1 MIKGPVI
8 DVTSDPTRQGYPVVD
23 VTPVLSSTDRAKFNT
38 WIGAKA
44 GLTI

>member
-23 VTPVLSSTDRAKFNT
+23 VTADATRHGYPVYVA
-38 WIGAKA
+38 
-44 GLTI
+44 